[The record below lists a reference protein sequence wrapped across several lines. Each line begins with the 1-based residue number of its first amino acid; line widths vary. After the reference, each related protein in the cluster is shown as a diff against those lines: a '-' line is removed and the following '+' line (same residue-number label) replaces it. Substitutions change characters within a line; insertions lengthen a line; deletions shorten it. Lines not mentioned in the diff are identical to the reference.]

1 MTLGAFILLNMG
13 AAVLG
18 VWLSNKH
25 SDWQQKK
32 NQEQDIDLSKWLIM
46 YKTHSDTFASLN
58 TFVHGWDFGG
68 TSKGAV
74 IHVIDATGKLV
85 RVITND

>member
-46 YKTHSDTFASLN
+46 YKTH
-58 TFVHGWDFGG
+58 
-68 TSKGAV
+68 
-74 IHVIDATGKLV
+74 VIDASGKLV